1 MNSPLIDW
9 EQLDMIAD
17 GFEPEFVEIYHE
29 FLAEMPGLF
38 ASMREKM
45 AANDALQ
52 VSRVAHQIKGS
63 AANFGF
69 IGISQPFSALE
80 QESKGGSIANAA
92 TYLAQGEAALQGA
105 TAEVKSQRGV

>member
-1 MNSPLIDW
+1 MIPPLIDW

-38 ASMREKM
+38 STLREKM
-45 AANDALQ
+45 AQNDPLQ

-69 IGISQPFSALE
+69 VGISRPFAALE
-80 QESKGGSIANAA
+80 QESKNGSLANAA
-92 TYLAQGEAALQGA
+92 AYLAEGEAGLQGA
-105 TAEVKSQRGV
+105 IAEVKSQRGV